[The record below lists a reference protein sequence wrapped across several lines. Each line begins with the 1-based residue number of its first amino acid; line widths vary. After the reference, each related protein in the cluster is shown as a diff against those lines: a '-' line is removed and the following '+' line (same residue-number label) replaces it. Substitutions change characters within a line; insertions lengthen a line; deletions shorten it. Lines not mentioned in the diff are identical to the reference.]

1 MSTKRKAGAEKH
13 GRRKKTH
20 TNTCTNSAVSV
31 LTHEYETPPQ
41 LLEFLLAPLS
51 LEVFMSKHW
60 EQEPFVSQNRPS
72 QAKYWS
78 PLFGKDR
85 FFDLLKEKQIYFA
98 KDVAV
103 CKYEDGK
110 RTNFERHGR
119 VTEAKMKKLFEGDK
133 ATLQIHQPQRWV
145 DGFWEVLEKLECFF
159 GCLVGCNVYI
169 TPPSAQGLAPHYDDV
184 EVFIVQLEGEKCW
197 KLYKPPVELPRT
209 YSKDFNADEI
219 GQPTHEFTLKPGD
232 LLYMPRGTIHQALT
246 PESSGTHSTHVT
258 ISTYQ
263 NHTMGDC
270 LKSLAPDLI
279 DAAQD
284 SCLQLRRGLPMQFL
298 PHSRLTKAD
307 VEAALEAVLKHVKN
321 IDGPMPVAED
331 LVHDFMRTRLP
342 PFGVDRLAISE
353 ATPDG
358 EAPGLNDR
366 IRFRYPSHVTYT
378 VEGDLSEGD
387 DAASE
392 SSYSLA
398 EQPQQQNHAKK
409 MVLLLT
415 SVFNNREKHMVSAS
429 EEDEEEEEDLE
440 IAKFPLHFLDAIK
453 KLCGSDDF
461 IHCKDLSLPSDED
474 KLLLLT
480 TLWSLHLLDVQVL
493 AM

>member
-1 MSTKRKAGAEKH
+1 
-13 GRRKKTH
+13 
-20 TNTCTNSAVSV
+20 
-31 LTHEYETPPQ
+31 
-41 LLEFLLAPLS
+41 
-51 LEVFMSKHW
+51 MSKHW

-145 DGFWEVLEKLECFF
+145 
-159 GCLVGCNVYI
+159 
-169 TPPSAQGLAPHYDDV
+169 
-184 EVFIVQLEGEKCW
+184 VFIVQLEGEKCW

-219 GQPTHEFTLKPGD
+219 GQPTHEFTL
-232 LLYMPRGTIHQALT
+232 
-246 PESSGTHSTHVT
+246 
-258 ISTYQ
+258 
-263 NHTMGDC
+263 
-270 LKSLAPDLI
+270 
-279 DAAQD
+279 
-284 SCLQLRRGLPMQFL
+284 
-298 PHSRLTKAD
+298 KAD

-387 DAASE
+387 DIASE